1 MRYVLFL
8 IAAWVIFTVF
18 VTVFALAADAK
29 RVRVLPKIIWVAI
42 CLLVPFIGGI
52 LYLTV
57 GRPITPPDSEGKRT
71 KFRAPD
77 DDPDFLRNLSRKL
90 KDDSADQ

>member
-8 IAAWVIFTVF
+8 FAAWVIFTVF
-18 VTVFALAADAK
+18 VTVFALAADGK
-29 RVRVLPKIIWVAI
+29 RVRLLPKWVWVVL
-42 CLLVPFIGGI
+42 CVLVPFIGGI

-57 GRPITPPDSEGKRT
+57 GRPITGPDGESKKT
-71 KFRAPD
+71 HMRAPD

-90 KDDSADQ
+90 KDEGN